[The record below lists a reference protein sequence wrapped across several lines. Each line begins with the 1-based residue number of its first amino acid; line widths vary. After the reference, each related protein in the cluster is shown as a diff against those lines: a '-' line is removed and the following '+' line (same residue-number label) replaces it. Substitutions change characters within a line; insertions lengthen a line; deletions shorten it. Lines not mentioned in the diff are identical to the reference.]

1 MTKFILVRHGLSTA
15 NNTGVFCGQYDA
27 PLTEE
32 GFVQAKDVAKYVFE
46 NYKIDAIYSSDLSRV
61 IDTIAPTAR
70 LFNLEIIKTKEL
82 REIDVGSWQ
91 GKSLTQIEKEDP
103 ETFLPY
109 QACDTSVKLG
119 GAESFDDIAERAM
132 AFLKQLAKDNPD
144 KTILIGSH
152 GGVIRT
158 LCSKWTGTSFYD
170 MRVKYPITNASI
182 TEVVF
187 DGDIQTVISCGND
200 KFLSSPTKDADVK
213 YFKGIGKPE

>member
-15 NNTGVFCGQYDA
+15 NNTGIFCGQYNA
-27 PLTEE
+27 PLAEE
-32 GFVQAKDVAKYVFE
+32 GFSQAEDVAKYVCE

-61 IDTIAPTAR
+61 VDTITPTAE
-70 LFNLEIIKTKEL
+70 LLNLEIIKTKEL
-82 REIDVGSWQ
+82 REINVGNWQ
-91 GKSLTQIEKEDP
+91 GKSLAQIEKEDP
-103 ETFLPY
+103 ETFAPY

-119 GAESFDDIAERAM
+119 GAESFDDAAGRALN
-132 AFLKQLAKDNPD
+132 FLKQLAKDNPD

-158 LCSKWTGTSFYD
+158 LCAKWTGTSFYD

-187 DGDIQTVISCGND
+187 DGDKQTVISCGYD
-200 KFLSSPTKDADVK
+200 KFLSSPSKDADVN